1 VHYDGEAARGD
12 AYRQM
17 VADGMRPGYAAE
29 DGVAL
34 HFEGR
39 ELLRAV
45 SSRPTARAYHV
56 TADGERPISV
66 QYLGEPERVLAV
78 A

>member
-1 VHYDGEAARGD
+1 LRV
-12 AYRQM
+12 
-17 VADGMRPGYAAE
+17 GYAAE
-29 DGVAL
+29 DGAAL

-45 SSRPTARAYHV
+45 SSRPKARAFRIS
-56 TADGERPISV
+56 TDGEHPLAVS
-66 QYLGEPERVLAV
+66 YLGERAALAV